1 MFRPL
6 KREVE
11 IMKRPR
17 ALLADDHTILLEAL
31 TTILEPEV
39 EVVGTANDGR
49 SLLKIAA
56 ELKPSVIVLDIS
68 MPLMNGLDAGR
79 RLKNLLPDVKLIYL
93 TMSGDPDVAA
103 EAFRVGASGYVLK
116 SSAASELRQAIR
128 EVLLGRSYVTS
139 QITGGMIGAFI
150 RQVQHPERV
159 RLTARQREILQL
171 LAEGRSMKEVASMLS
186 IATRTVAFHK
196 YQMMEQ
202 LQLKTS
208 AQLIHFAVRQ
218 NLVAA

>member
-1 MFRPL
+1 
-6 KREVE
+6 
-11 IMKRPR
+11 MKRPR

-93 TMSGDPDVAA
+93 TMSRDPDVAA

>member
-1 MFRPL
+1 
-6 KREVE
+6 
-11 IMKRPR
+11 MKRPR

-56 ELKPSVIVLDIS
+56 ELKPSIIVLDIS

-93 TMSGDPDVAA
+93 TMSRDPDVAA

>member
-1 MFRPL
+1 
-6 KREVE
+6 
-11 IMKRPR
+11 MKRAR
-17 ALLADDHTILLEAL
+17 VLLADDHTILLEAL
-31 TTILEPEV
+31 TTILEPEF

-68 MPLMNGLDAGR
+68 MPLMNGLDAGH

-93 TMSGDPDVAA
+93 TMSRDPDVAA
-103 EAFRVGASGYVLK
+103 EAFRIGAAGYVLK
-116 SSAASELRQAIR
+116 SSATSELRQAIR

-139 QITGGMIGAFI
+139 QITGGMIGSFI
-150 RQVQHPERV
+150 RQAEHPEKV
-159 RLTARQREILQL
+159 KLTTRQREILQL
-171 LAEGRSMKEVASMLS
+171 LAEGRSMKEVANLLS

-208 AQLIHFAVRQ
+208 AQLIQFAVRQ